1 VLVAF
6 LLLLLT
12 PSPFFDTIGN
22 RSVMSKSN
30 EERVAMSIAESLDRV
45 SLDLDEVGRNIARM
59 DNLPF
64 NRLIIVIEAAE
75 EEKDKRNARE
85 SNTLY

>member
-1 VLVAF
+1 M
-6 LLLLLT
+6 T
-12 PSPFFDTIGN
+12 
-22 RSVMSKSN
+22 
-30 EERVAMSIAESLDRV
+30 IAESLDRV

-59 DNLPF
+59 TNLPF

-75 EEKDKRNARE
+75 EEKDKLIARE

>member
-1 VLVAF
+1 
-6 LLLLLT
+6 
-12 PSPFFDTIGN
+12 
-22 RSVMSKSN
+22 MSKSN
-30 EERVAMSIAESLDRV
+30 EERVAMTIAESLDRV

-59 DNLPF
+59 TNLPY

>member
-1 VLVAF
+1 
-6 LLLLLT
+6 
-12 PSPFFDTIGN
+12 
-22 RSVMSKSN
+22 MSKSN

-85 SNTLY
+85 SNDLHY

>member
-1 VLVAF
+1 
-6 LLLLLT
+6 
-12 PSPFFDTIGN
+12 
-22 RSVMSKSN
+22 MSKSN
-30 EERVAMSIAESLDRV
+30 EERVAMTIAESLDRV

-59 DNLPF
+59 TNLPY

-75 EEKDKRNARE
+75 EEKDKIIARE

>member
-1 VLVAF
+1 
-6 LLLLLT
+6 
-12 PSPFFDTIGN
+12 
-22 RSVMSKSN
+22 MSKSN
-30 EERVAMSIAESLDRV
+30 EERVAMTIAESLDRV

-59 DNLPF
+59 TNLPF

-75 EEKDKRNARE
+75 EEKDKLIARE

>member
-1 VLVAF
+1 
-6 LLLLLT
+6 
-12 PSPFFDTIGN
+12 
-22 RSVMSKSN
+22 MSKSN
-30 EERVAMSIAESLDRV
+30 EERVAMTIAESLDRV

-59 DNLPF
+59 TNLPY

-75 EEKDKRNARE
+75 EEKDKLIARE